1 MFYLILYVIGALIV
15 LLLLLVCV
23 FAVHLAY
30 TRRKFAHIP
39 SPPISS
45 FFMGHI
51 SELISHRSNGLH
63 SHHKFLEWHMEYGKV
78 VLVWFASMPFIII
91 GDSEIVKDTL
101 ILKNLPKHPLSY
113 ANLGYLYAQRFLGQG
128 LATNMDYEDWKR
140 RRMILNPAFHRKCL
154 KDLMSSFN
162 STANLLLEH
171 LSTMADGKTEI
182 RMFDQFSR
190 AALDVIC
197 KVAFGMDMD
206 IISGKDTKFT
216 EAVSLSFHGA
226 DVANFEQPFHK
237 WNVFQYPFQRR
248 VTKAVQFL
256 RETGR
261 KVIEVRKNAMKR
273 GVQVP
278 DDILQHII
286 LQQETDPNV
295 EIEDMLD
302 DFITFFIAGHETTA
316 SMLSFCVLELGD
328 HPEIVESLVGE
339 VFDVLGEKQ
348 NVEFDDLAKLHQLGL
363 VIKETLRLH
372 PPGAGTLRTS
382 EKDQEIGGYK
392 IPANTAIM
400 VSTFVSSHSPEYWTN
415 PEEFNPYRFDDE
427 ELVKRS
433 HYTTFPFSLGPRNCI
448 GQNFAQIEAK
458 VLLSRFLQTFKF
470 SLVPGQ
476 SRKVLERVT
485 LRPKD
490 GVMCTLTKRR

>member
-1 MFYLILYVIGALIV
+1 MFYLILYVVGAVI
-15 LLLLLVCV
+15 LLLLVFIAS
-23 FAVHLAY
+23 FAVYLAHK
-30 TRRKFAHIP
+30 RRKFAHIP
-39 SPPISS
+39 SPPITS
-45 FFMGHI
+45 FFKGHMDEI
-51 SELISHRSNGLH
+51 LSNRAKGNPNH
-63 SHHKFLEWHMEYGKV
+63 DKFLEWHIQYGKV
-78 VLVWFASMPFIII
+78 VLVWFGHVPIVIVADPAM
-91 GDSEIVKDTL
+91 VKDIL
-101 ILKNLPKHPLSY
+101 IQKNLPKHPLSY
-113 ANLGYLYAQRFLGQG
+113 GNLGYLYGQRFLGTG
-128 LATNMDYEDWKR
+128 LLTNTDNESWKR
-140 RRMILNPAFHRKCL
+140 RRAIMNPAFHRKCL

-162 STANLLLEH
+162 STANVLLDH
-171 LSTMADGKTEI
+171 LGTMADGKTEVC
-182 RMFDQFSR
+182 MFDQFSR

-226 DVANFEQPFHK
+226 DVANWQLFHK
-237 WNVFQYPFQRR
+237 WNVFQYSFQRR
-248 VTKAVQFL
+248 VTEAIQFL

-273 GVQVP
+273 GEQVP
-278 DDILQHII
+278 DDMLQRII
-286 LQQETDPNV
+286 QQQETIPNLG
-295 EIEDMLD
+295 IEDMLD
-302 DFITFFIAGHETTA
+302 DFLSFFIAGHETTA

-348 NVEFDDLAKLHQLGL
+348 NVAFDDLAKLHQLGL
-363 VIKETLRLH
+363 VMKETLRRH
-372 PPGAGTLRTS
+372 PTVAGTLRTCDK
-382 EKDQEIGGYK
+382 EQEIGGYN
-392 IPANTAIM
+392 IPASAVIM
-400 VSTFVSSHSPEYWTN
+400 LSTYVSSHFPEYWTN
-415 PEEFNPYRFDDE
+415 PEEVNPYRFDDE

-433 HYTTFPFSLGPRNCI
+433 HYTYFPFLLGPRNCI

-476 SRKVLERVT
+476 SRQALERVT

-490 GVMCTLTKRR
+490 GVMCTLTKRH